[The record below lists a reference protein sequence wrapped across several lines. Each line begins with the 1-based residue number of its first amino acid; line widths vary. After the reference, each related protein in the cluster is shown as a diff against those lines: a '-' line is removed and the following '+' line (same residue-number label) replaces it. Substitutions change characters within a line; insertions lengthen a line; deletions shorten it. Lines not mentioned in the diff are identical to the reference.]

1 MKYKDKIDLY
11 DDRGKLLESG
21 VPLEAISPLLN
32 PAIEGIIKTV
42 QRSVAVNLQGIQKA
56 LETGAVG
63 GEKCII
69 PGKSLKLDVVGNAGA
84 IADKIKSILQV
95 KKDDDTEVQILD
107 EGRSLLVKV
116 PTIRVVKAVEYTAP
130 ITATAAAVTEA
141 IIDIFKVD
149 MFDAPMVK
157 AAVWGRYPQTMDLM
171 GANVQSLLSV
181 PQQNEGLGYALRN
194 VPVSYIATIARKN
207 AMNAASLASIFEQT
221 AMIEMG
227 DAIGSFERL
236 HLLGL
241 AYQGLNANNL
251 VYELVKANGKNGSVG
266 TVVASLVERAVE
278 DKVIKPNGKGASGYV
293 TYTTNDIA
301 LWNAYAAA
309 GFLAATM
316 VNCGAQRAMQ
326 SISGVTIYYND
337 LLERHTGLPS
347 VDFGR
352 ALGLG
357 VEFSF
362 FSHSI
367 YGGGSPVV
375 FHGNHIVTRHS
386 KGFVAPAI
394 AAAIAL
400 DAGTVYYS
408 PDRIAGI
415 IGRVFSTI
423 PALREP
429 IVHVAKGAAE
439 VKKTV

>member
-11 DDRGKLLESG
+11 DDKGKLVESD
-21 VPLEAISPLLN
+21 VPLEAVSPLLN
-32 PAIEGIIKTV
+32 PAIEEIIKIIR
-42 QRSVAVNLQGIQKA
+42 RSVAVNLAGIQKA

-63 GEKCII
+63 GERCII
-69 PGKSLKLDVVGNAGA
+69 PGKSLKLDIVGNAGA
-84 IADKIKSILQV
+84 IADKIKKTLAV
-95 KKDDDTEVQILD
+95 AKDDDTVVQLID
-107 EGRSLLVKV
+107 GGKNLLVQV
-116 PTIRVVKAVEYTAP
+116 PTIRILKAVEYTAP
-130 ITATAAAVTEA
+130 ITAVAAAVTEA
-141 IIDIFKVD
+141 IIDTFNVD

-157 AAVWGRYPQTMDLM
+157 AAVWGRYPQSMDLM

-194 VPVSYIATIARKN
+194 VPVSYISTITRRN
-207 AMNAASLASIFEQT
+207 AMNAASLSSIFEQT

-227 DAIGSFERL
+227 DAVGSFERL

-251 VYELVKANGKNGSVG
+251 VYDLVKENGKNGSVG

-278 DKVIKPNGKGASGYV
+278 DKVIKPNGKGPSGYV
-293 TYTTNDIA
+293 TYTTSDIA

-309 GFLAATM
+309 GFLAAAM

-326 SISGVTIYYND
+326 SISAVTVYYND
-337 LLERHTGLPS
+337 LLERQTGLPS

-367 YGGGSPVV
+367 YGGGSPVI

-415 IGRVFSTI
+415 IGQVFSTI
-423 PALREP
+423 PVLREP
-429 IVHVAKGAAE
+429 LIHVARAAGQIKDK
-439 VKKTV
+439 V

>member
-1 MKYKDKIDLY
+1 MKYEDRLDLY
-11 DDRGKLLESG
+11 DDRGKLVESNI
-21 VPLEAISPLLN
+21 PLEAISPLVN
-32 PAIEGIIKTV
+32 PAIEEIINIIR
-42 QRSVAVNLQGIQKA
+42 RSVAVNLAGIQKA

-63 GEKCII
+63 GGKCII
-69 PGKSLKLDVVGNAGA
+69 PGRSIKLDIVGNADA
-84 IADKIKSILQV
+84 IADKVKEKIQV
-95 KKDDDTEVQILD
+95 RKDDDTEIQVLD
-107 EGRSLLVKV
+107 GGKALLVKV
-116 PTIRVVKAVEYTAP
+116 PTIRALKAVEYTAP
-130 ITATAAAVTEA
+130 ITAVAAATTEA
-141 IIDIFKVD
+141 IIETFNVN

-157 AAVWGRYPQTMDLM
+157 AAVWGRYPQSVDLM
-171 GANVQSLLSV
+171 GANVKSLLSV

-194 VPVSYIATIARKN
+194 ISVATIATITKKN
-207 AMNAASLASIFEQT
+207 AMNAAALSSILEQT

-227 DAIGSFERL
+227 DAIGSFERV

-251 VYELVKANGKNGSVG
+251 VYELVKENGKDGSVG
-266 TVVASLVERAVE
+266 TVVASVVERAVE
-278 DKVIKPNGKGASGYV
+278 DGVIKPSGTGPSGYT
-293 TYTTNDIA
+293 TYETKDVA

-309 GFLAATM
+309 GFLAAAM

-326 SISGVTIYYND
+326 SISAVTIYYND
-337 LLERHTGLPS
+337 LIERQTGLPS

-386 KGFVAPAI
+386 KGFVAPTI

-400 DAGTVYYS
+400 DAGTVYYA
-408 PDRIAGI
+408 PEKIAGI
-415 IGRVFSTI
+415 VGQTFSTI
-423 PALREP
+423 PVLREP
-429 IVHVAKGAAE
+429 MVHVAKGAAE
-439 VKKTV
+439 VKDKV